1 MFAVVAASSV
11 LLGAGLAMNNDAS
24 PLCAKIASGTVA
36 IVESRNLDSIV
47 VRVPVDSTGYVHSCT
62 GEAR

>member
-1 MFAVVAASSV
+1 
-11 LLGAGLAMNNDAS
+11 MNNDAS